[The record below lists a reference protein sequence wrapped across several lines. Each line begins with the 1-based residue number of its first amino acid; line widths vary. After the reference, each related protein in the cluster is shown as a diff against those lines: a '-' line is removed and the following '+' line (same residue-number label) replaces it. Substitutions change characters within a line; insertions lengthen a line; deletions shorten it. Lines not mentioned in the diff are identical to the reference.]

1 MSRYTTDQDPNLAGA
16 SESFD
21 DFEAALN
28 AIANDMFA
36 GLEVDAST
44 LASTLS
50 ADLTSLTTE
59 LRDFVPE
66 LPALP
71 DINLQSQLSSLSG
84 LDVGS
89 SQYNTLLGS
98 ITDSFG
104 TAVTASG
111 SSLDSFVSDAASA
124 VAGGDTLS
132 GVIPNM
138 QLPALG
144 GDVKLLADAIKQ
156 ATEDAETEIVSSFTP
171 PDGLTDVQSTLSD
184 AATAA
189 QEDIKTTTKTLA
201 DGAEVT
207 TTISGGAHIIERVPW
222 IDPDAAAGSPRSVP
236 FVDPERA

>member
-1 MSRYTTDQDPNLAGA
+1 MPDITTPNLAGA
-16 SESFD
+16 N
-21 DFEAALN
+21 EAFNGFAKKLD
-28 AIANDMFA
+28 AVKDSMSA

-44 LASTLS
+44 LASTMS
-50 ADLTSLTTE
+50 ADLTSLTAE
-59 LRDFVPE
+59 LRDFMPE

-89 SQYNTLLGS
+89 GQYNTLLSS

-156 ATEDAETEIVSSFTP
+156 ATEDAETEIVSSFTSN
-171 PDGLTDVQSTLSD
+171 DALTNLQSTLSD
-184 AATAA
+184 AVTAA
-189 QEDIKTTTKTLA
+189 QETIEAVTKTLA
-201 DGAEVT
+201 DGATVT
-207 TTISGGAHIIERVPW
+207 TTISGGAHIVERIEV
-222 IDPDAAAGSPRSVP
+222 
-236 FVDPERA
+236 

>member
-1 MSRYTTDQDPNLAGA
+1 MVDLVTPNLAGA
-16 SESFD
+16 SEAFNGFAKKLDAVKDSM
-21 DFEAALN
+21 L
-28 AIANDMFA
+28 A

-59 LRDFVPE
+59 LRDFMPE
-66 LPALP
+66 LPTLP

-89 SQYNTLLGS
+89 GQYNTLLSS
-98 ITDSFG
+98 ITDNFG
-104 TAVTASG
+104 TAVTAAG
-111 SSLDSFVSDAASA
+111 SSLDTFVSDAASA
-124 VAGGDTLS
+124 VADGDTLS

-144 GDVKLLADAIKQ
+144 GDVNLLADAVKQ
-156 ATEDAETEIVSSFTP
+156 ATEDAETETISSFTSN
-171 PDGLTDVQSTLSD
+171 DALTNLQSTLND
-184 AATAA
+184 DITAA
-189 QEDIKTTTKTLA
+189 QEDIKTVTKTLA

-222 IDPDAAAGSPRSVP
+222 IDPDAAVGSPRSVP
-236 FVDPERA
+236 WVDPDAD

>member
-1 MSRYTTDQDPNLAGA
+1 MPNITTPNLAGA
-16 SESFD
+16 SEAFNGFAKKLD
-21 DFEAALN
+21 AAKDSML
-28 AIANDMFA
+28 A

-50 ADLTSLTTE
+50 ADLTSLKTE
-59 LRDFVPE
+59 LRDFTPE

-89 SQYNTLLGS
+89 SQYNTLLSS
-98 ITDSFG
+98 ITDNFG
-104 TAVTASG
+104 TAVIAAG

-124 VAGGDTLS
+124 VADGDTLS

-156 ATEDAETEIVSSFTP
+156 ATEDAETETISSFTSN
-171 PDGLTDVQSTLSD
+171 DSLTNLQSTLSD
-184 AATAA
+184 AVTAA
-189 QEDIKTTTKTLA
+189 QETIESATKTLA
-201 DGAEVT
+201 DGAKVT
-207 TTISGGAHIIERVPW
+207 TTISGGAHIVERIEV
-222 IDPDAAAGSPRSVP
+222 
-236 FVDPERA
+236 

>member
-1 MSRYTTDQDPNLAGA
+1 MADTKTPNLAGA
-16 SESFD
+16 SEAFNGFAKKLD
-21 DFEAALN
+21 DVKDSML
-28 AIANDMFA
+28 A
-36 GLEVDAST
+36 GLEVDASA

-59 LRDFVPE
+59 LRDFMPE

-84 LDVGS
+84 LNVGS

-156 ATEDAETEIVSSFTP
+156 ATEDAETEIVSSFTSNKA
-171 PDGLTDVQSTLSD
+171 LTNLQSALGD

>member
-1 MSRYTTDQDPNLAGA
+1 MANFTTPNLAGA
-16 SESFD
+16 SEAFNGFAKKLDAVKDSM
-21 DFEAALN
+21 L
-28 AIANDMFA
+28 A

-44 LASTLS
+44 LASTMS

-59 LRDFVPE
+59 LRDFMPE

-84 LDVGS
+84 LTVGS
-89 SQYNTLLGS
+89 DQYNTLLSS

-111 SSLDSFVSDAASA
+111 SSLDTLVSDAASA
-124 VAGGDTLS
+124 VADGDTLS

-156 ATEDAETEIVSSFTP
+156 ATEDAETETISSFTSN
-171 PDGLTDVQSTLSD
+171 DALTNLQSTLSD
-184 AATAA
+184 AVTAA
-189 QEDIKTTTKTLA
+189 QETIESATKTLA
-201 DGAEVT
+201 DGAKVT
-207 TTISGGAHIIERVPW
+207 TTISGGAHIVERIET
-222 IDPDAAAGSPRSVP
+222 
-236 FVDPERA
+236 

>member
-1 MSRYTTDQDPNLAGA
+1 MADYTTPNLAGA
-16 SESFD
+16 SEVFNGFAKKLDAVKDSM
-21 DFEAALN
+21 L
-28 AIANDMFA
+28 A

-44 LASTLS
+44 LASTMS

-59 LRDFVPE
+59 LRDFMPE

-89 SQYNTLLGS
+89 SQYNTLLSG
-98 ITDSFG
+98 ITDNFG
-104 TAVTASG
+104 TAVTAAG

-124 VAGGDTLS
+124 VADGDTLS

-156 ATEDAETEIVSSFTP
+156 ATEDAETEIISSFEP
-171 PDGLTDVQSTLSD
+171 NGALTNLQSTLS
-184 AATAA
+184 AAVTAA
-189 QEDIKTTTKTLA
+189 QEAIETITKTLA
-201 DGAEVT
+201 DGRGVT
-207 TTISGGAHIIERVPW
+207 ITAPPHGGWYSETVEI
-222 IDPDAAAGSPRSVP
+222 
-236 FVDPERA
+236 

>member
-1 MSRYTTDQDPNLAGA
+1 MADYTIPNLAGA
-16 SESFD
+16 SEVFNGFAKKLDAVKDSM
-21 DFEAALN
+21 L
-28 AIANDMFA
+28 A

-44 LASTLS
+44 LASTMS

-59 LRDFVPE
+59 LRDFMPE

-98 ITDSFG
+98 ITDNFG
-104 TAVTASG
+104 TAVTTAG

-156 ATEDAETEIVSSFTP
+156 ATEDAETETISSFTSN
-171 PDGLTDVQSTLSD
+171 DALTNLQSTLSD
-184 AATAA
+184 AVTAA
-189 QEDIKTTTKTLA
+189 QETIKSATKTLA
-201 DGAEVT
+201 DGAKVT
-207 TTISGGAHIIERVPW
+207 TTISGGAHIVERIEV
-222 IDPDAAAGSPRSVP
+222 
-236 FVDPERA
+236 

>member
-1 MSRYTTDQDPNLAGA
+1 MADYTIPNLAGA
-16 SESFD
+16 SEVFNGFAKKLDAVKDSI
-21 DFEAALN
+21 L
-28 AIANDMFA
+28 A
-36 GLEVDAST
+36 GLEVDASA

-59 LRDFVPE
+59 LRDFMPE

-89 SQYNTLLGS
+89 SQYNTLLSS

-111 SSLDSFVSDAASA
+111 SSLDTLVSDAASA
-124 VAGGDTLS
+124 VADGDTLS

-156 ATEDAETEIVSSFTP
+156 ATEDAETEIISSFTSN
-171 PDGLTDVQSTLSD
+171 DSLTNLQSTISD
-184 AATAA
+184 AVTAA
-189 QEDIKTTTKTLA
+189 QESIESATKTLA
-201 DGAEVT
+201 DGAKVT
-207 TTISGGAHIIERVPW
+207 TTISGGAHIVERIEV
-222 IDPDAAAGSPRSVP
+222 
-236 FVDPERA
+236 

>member
-1 MSRYTTDQDPNLAGA
+1 MANFTTPNLAGA
-16 SESFD
+16 SEAFNGFAKKLDAVKDSI
-21 DFEAALN
+21 L
-28 AIANDMFA
+28 A
-36 GLEVDAST
+36 GLEVDASA

-59 LRDFVPE
+59 LRDFMPE

-89 SQYNTLLGS
+89 GQYNTLLSS

-124 VAGGDTLS
+124 VADGDTLS

-138 QLPALG
+138 ELPALG

-156 ATEDAETEIVSSFTP
+156 ATEDAETETISSFTSN
-171 PDGLTDVQSTLSD
+171 DALTNLQSTLSD
-184 AATAA
+184 AVTAA
-189 QEDIKTTTKTLA
+189 QETIESATKTLA
-201 DGAEVT
+201 DGAKVT
-207 TTISGGAHIIERVPW
+207 TTISGGAHIVERIE
-222 IDPDAAAGSPRSVP
+222 I
-236 FVDPERA
+236 

>member
-1 MSRYTTDQDPNLAGA
+1 MPDFTTPNLAGA
-16 SESFD
+16 SEAFNGFAKKLDAVKDSM
-21 DFEAALN
+21 L
-28 AIANDMFA
+28 A

-44 LASTLS
+44 LASTMS

-59 LRDFVPE
+59 LRDFMPE

-71 DINLQSQLSSLSG
+71 DINLQSQLSSLSE

-89 SQYNTLLGS
+89 GQYNTLLSS
-98 ITDSFG
+98 ITDNFG
-104 TAVTASG
+104 TAVTAAG

-156 ATEDAETEIVSSFTP
+156 ATEDAETEEISSLTANSE
-171 PDGLTDVQSTLSD
+171 LTDLQSTLSN
-184 AATAA
+184 AATDA
-189 QEDIKTTTKTLA
+189 QEAIKTSTKTLA
-201 DGAEVT
+201 DGTEVT
-207 TTISGGAHIIERVPW
+207 TTVSGGAYIIERVPW
-222 IDPDAAAGSPRSVP
+222 VDPDA
-236 FVDPERA
+236 D